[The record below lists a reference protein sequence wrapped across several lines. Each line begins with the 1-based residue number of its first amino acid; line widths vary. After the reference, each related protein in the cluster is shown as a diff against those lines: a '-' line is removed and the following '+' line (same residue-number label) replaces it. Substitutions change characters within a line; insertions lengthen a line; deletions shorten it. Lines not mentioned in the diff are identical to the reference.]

1 MAKYFGKVGFSIQE
15 KTKPGVVQETIVERP
30 YKGDVVTNVHRWE
43 NGESLNDN
51 FQVQNQ
57 ISILADL
64 FAYQNLHYIRY
75 VTYMGS
81 KWKVRSVD
89 IQRPRLI
96 LSIGDVYNE
105 QKTPGVTGAP

>member
-1 MAKYFGKVGFSIQE
+1 MAKYAGRVGFSIQE
-15 KTKPGVVQETIVERP
+15 KTKPGVVQERIIERP
-30 YKGDVVTNVHRWE
+30 YKGDVVTN
-43 NGESLNDN
+43 
-51 FQVQNQ
+51 VQNQ

-64 FAYQNLHYIRY
+64 FAYQNLQYIRY
-75 VTYMGS
+75 VTYLGS

-105 QKTPGVTGAP
+105 QTTLGVTAAPGGNCGTC